1 MIWEKEADA
10 AIKKVPFFVRKKVRS
25 RVETFV
31 SDKGGDR
38 VTLKDVQAL
47 KKKFLSKGGME
58 KEIKGYDFS
67 ACFGGE
73 GCPNSVAPS
82 TGQLVK
88 DIEALMEKGEYPGFS
103 EIQRKGGS
111 QVSSRVPGFDFRLPQ
126 RMLSPSD
133 CGYRHYRSRLSR
145 DHRRTLFTM

>member
-10 AIKKVPFFVRKKVRS
+10 AIKKVPFFVRKKVRN

-58 KEIKGYDFS
+58 KEIKGYDVS

-88 DIEALMEKGEYPGFS
+88 DIEALMEKANILAFLKS
-103 EIQRKGGS
+103 N
-111 QVSSRVPGFDFRLPQ
+111 VW
-126 RMLSPSD
+126 
-133 CGYRHYRSRLSR
+133 
-145 DHRRTLFTM
+145 